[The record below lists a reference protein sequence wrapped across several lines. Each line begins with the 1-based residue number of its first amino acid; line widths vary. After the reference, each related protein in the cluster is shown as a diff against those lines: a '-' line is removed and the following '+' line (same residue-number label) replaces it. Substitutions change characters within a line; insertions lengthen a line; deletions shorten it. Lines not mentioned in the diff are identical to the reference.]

1 LVPKGK
7 KSNPLML
14 EEFSWENQWVEECNE
29 GEGDNLWSTV
39 DAAIGATQG
48 LQDQNLLRSAVAA
61 TSS

>member
-1 LVPKGK
+1 
-7 KSNPLML
+7 ML